1 MVSIL
6 CTSRSGSTNLS
17 LYLKEVFGIKFIS
30 SPFFKKNTKI
40 SSLKKNYLYKHMIH
54 RLPEGYDDMYQFGKD
69 VIELSDK
76 IILFDRKD
84 KVKQS
89 ESLAFRKL
97 KYENDYSKYHIR
109 EPYVGI
115 DDKNVEECLFYFNNH
130 SNIIQMLSKEF
141 NIPIFYYEDVYYGNG
156 LEELS
161 KYLNIEIDKKT
172 KSKYLLEDK
181 KERLDNLKGDLI

>member
-1 MVSIL
+1 MKLHIL
-6 CTSRSGSTNLS
+6 P
-17 LYLKEVFGIKFIS
+17 FG
-30 SPFFKKNTKI
+30 KKNTKI
-40 SSLKKNYLYKHMIH
+40 SSLKKDYLYKHRINK
-54 RLPEGYDDMYQFGKD
+54 LPEGYNNMYQFGND

-97 KYENDYSKYHIR
+97 KYQNDYSKYHIR

-115 DDKNVEECLFYFNNH
+115 DDNIVKECLFHFNNH
-130 SNIIQMLSKEF
+130 SNVIQMLSEEF

-161 KYLNIEIDKKT
+161 KYLNVEIDKKA

>member
-1 MVSIL
+1 
-6 CTSRSGSTNLS
+6 
-17 LYLKEVFGIKFIS
+17 
-30 SPFFKKNTKI
+30 
-40 SSLKKNYLYKHMIH
+40 MIH

-97 KYENDYSKYHIR
+97 KYQNDYSKYHIK

-115 DDKNVEECLFYFNNH
+115 DDKNVEECLFHFNNH